1 MLFDIKT
8 LATIN
13 LLIQALLLVAV
24 MVAAYLAK
32 RKRQLIRHCR
42 IVRWAVVV
50 QLLSIF
56 SIMLPSMA
64 AYRTNPAPPP
74 FRTEMLVHGSLGI
87 LLVLLWGYINLAVM
101 GKVRVLG
108 KLTMYMWTALLM
120 WVLSFLLGLHLYFRI
135 YLG

>member
-13 LLIQALLLVAV
+13 LLIQTLLLVAV
-24 MVAAYLAK
+24 LVAAYLAK

-64 AYRTNPAPPP
+64 AYRTNPVPQP

-101 GKVRVLG
+101 
-108 KLTMYMWTALLM
+108 
-120 WVLSFLLGLHLYFRI
+120 
-135 YLG
+135 